1 MPKEEIYTNR
11 SYQLQQEPYNADIFK
26 TFVQILLRLFY
37 DSPIIIVGDCLIREQ
52 KAYSDKDLAEKLSL
66 SDRQV
71 REALKILEDDFI
83 ILKEQKSTENSNS
96 RSESDSLNNGS
107 SSLTFLNSTLNIANN
122 SYGGIGFNRMSP
134 IYYRINPHLPT
145 VVEWQYNTIIY
156 NVEEAIKEA
165 ASLDELVC
173 KICNIKYTSL
183 DALALELSQDDG
195 FFLCRYCNEK
205 LQSGDSASF
214 RQATKDKAERTR
226 SQLQVLY
233 NSLERVK
240 NMYIPIFPLYQ
251 GKNEKLKQS
260 RPIRQITDI
269 SKESNCTI
277 ASNNNVVNS
286 SNSMNSNLLR
296 NSNNYLDLSES
307 NATLSLDSGAGKS
320 FISSNAPKV
329 KFGIKLSSNN
339 ISEDNG
345 NKDNIGFN
353 GFSKKVFNLSTT
365 QELSNN
371 RVNINTGINK
381 TALNKPEDNLDNN
394 ASFVDKS
401 QNLRN
406 IEEPTLIISAINGKI
421 FKISEINDDTINVM
435 TDSEFLKYDEL
446 LQNYQTVGLLNS

>member
-1 MPKEEIYTNR
+1 MPREEIYTDR
-11 SYQLQQEPYNADIFK
+11 SYQLQQEPYNADVFR

-83 ILKEQKSTENSNS
+83 ILKEQKPTEHLNSK
-96 RSESDSLNNGS
+96 SEGDSLNSGS
-107 SSLTFLNSTLNIANN
+107 SSLTFLNSTSNISNS
-122 SYGGIGFNRMSP
+122 SYGNIGFNRMSP

-145 VVEWQYNTIIY
+145 VVEWQYNTIIH

-173 KICNIKYTSL
+173 KICNVKYTSL
-183 DALALELSQDDG
+183 DALGLELSQDDG

-214 RQATKDKAERTR
+214 RQATRDKAERTR

-269 SKESNCTI
+269 SKESNSTV
-277 ASNNNVVNS
+277 ASNNVVNS
-286 SNSMNSNLLR
+286 SNSMNSNSLR
-296 NSNNYLDLSES
+296 NPGNYLDLSES
-307 NATLSLDSGAGKS
+307 NTTLSFDSGTGKS
-320 FISSNAPKV
+320 FISSSVPKV

-339 ISEDNG
+339 ISEDNR
-345 NKDNIGFN
+345 NKDNIGFS
-353 GFSKKVFNLSTT
+353 GFSKKVFNLSKT

-371 RVNINTGINK
+371 RVNTNIGINK
-381 TALNKPEDNLDNN
+381 TALNKPEDSLDNN
-394 ASFVDKS
+394 TSYIEKS
-401 QNLRN
+401 QNSRN
-406 IEEPTLIISAINGKI
+406 IEEPTLSISAINGKI
-421 FKISEINDDTINVM
+421 FKISEITDDIINVM